1 MPGPF
6 SRAVISHW
14 FPPAP
19 RQWTGP
25 TEAVMD
31 RSSQPCLQRQQE
43 AGRSTNQTPAPPP
56 PRAPEM
62 ARKGPFKEP
71 FLGARTWGY
80 QRQGSWAV
88 PGVRF

>member
-19 RQWTGP
+19 RRWTGP

-43 AGRSTNQTPAPPP
+43 AGRSTNQTPAPAASP
-56 PRAPEM
+56 
-62 ARKGPFKEP
+62 GPGDGEEGP
-71 FLGARTWGY
+71 
-80 QRQGSWAV
+80 V
-88 PGVRF
+88 